1 MKTKGMNVQ
10 WIKSVTILI
19 MIVTIYKIMSNLD
32 VYGIACSLLVVALV
46 LSISYARN
54 QARKDIEMM
63 KSSKTRSLQ
72 FEYIPRKTR
81 RFNVLKLEEL
91 RAMDPFAFERYVAK
105 ILTSRF
111 F

>member
-1 MKTKGMNVQ
+1 MKTKRMNVQ

-81 RFNVLKLEEL
+81 RFQC
-91 RAMDPFAFERYVAK
+91 FK
-105 ILTSRF
+105 IGRIKGNRSFRL
-111 F
+111 